1 MPIRLALIGCGKIS
15 RRHVLSMQDLQK
27 RGRGDFVVSAVC
39 DANEQAAAERADL
52 LEELLG
58 IRPTI
63 YRTHQ
68 ELLADAQVDAVDL
81 CLPHGLHHG
90 IAVDCMEAGLDVL
103 CEKPLGITVK
113 ACRLMAETAER
124 TGKVLSTAAPHR
136 RQPGQRAARWVF
148 HESGLIGKPL
158 SFFHQYRCSAT
169 PPTTTLQTPNRSNP
183 AQLWGQQPQLGDE
196 PLPEFKRWRR
206 DKLMSGGG
214 PVLDSGFHYCDSL
227 RYFFGDVDKVY
238 AELRSVITGTP
249 LPFTEAPE
257 DTVFVT
263 FSFKSGITGTWAW
276 SLAAP
281 GEEAYDVTFYG
292 SQGSLRDTTD
302 APYSIFHL
310 FQRTPEKKETARLV
324 SADGTVYS
332 MGQLEE
338 MHRATL
344 TPAEDELLYPGGATD
359 GFSIEIW
366 EFLEILRGNR
376 ATPEIDGWEG
386 MRSLALGDAIYE
398 SALTGE
404 VVYVDEVLNGTRS
417 AFQDPIDTHWGLT

>member
-1 MPIRLALIGCGKIS
+1 MPTRLALIGCGEIS

-27 RGRGDFVVSAVC
+27 RGRGDFVVTAVC
-39 DANEQAAAERADL
+39 DANEQAAAERADM

-58 IRPTI
+58 VRPTI

-124 TGKVLSTAAPHR
+124 TGKVLSTAAPYR

-158 SFFHQYRCSAT
+158 SFFHQYRCPAT
-169 PPTTTLQTPNRSNP
+169 PPTTMQQAPNRSNP
-183 AQLWGQQPQLGDE
+183 AQLWGQQPPSGDE
-196 PLPEFKRWRR
+196 TLPEFKRWRR

-227 RYFFGDVDKVY
+227 RYFFGEVDKVY

-263 FSFKSGITGTWAW
+263 FSFKSGIIGTWAW
-276 SLAAP
+276 SVAAP

-324 SADGTVYS
+324 KADGIVYS
-332 MGQLEE
+332 MRQLEE

-376 ATPEIDGWEG
+376 TTPEIDGWEG

-404 VVYVDEVLNGTRS
+404 VVYVDEVLNGTQS
-417 AFQDPIDTHWGLT
+417 AFQDPIDAHWGLT